1 LSAQQVISTLKELND
16 VHISLIEIG
25 KVKQRAIIENDAVV
39 LTTLMTK
46 ENRLLKQMND
56 AEARRG
62 EAVSSFL
69 RDKGIRS
76 QLNLTVSELV
86 RLVFDQDEKKELLE
100 IRDLLTDNALI
111 LKKQNEHTKELLEQ
125 SLHFI
130 DFSLNLILGVD
141 EDLIYSKP
149 TANQPSLAN
158 RSNNY
163 FDTKA

>member
-1 LSAQQVISTLKELND
+1 MSIHQVISTLKELND
-16 VHISLIEIG
+16 IHVNLIEIG
-25 KVKQRAIIENDAVV
+25 REKQRAIIENDSAV

-56 AEARRG
+56 AETRRG

-69 RDKGIRS
+69 TEKGIRS

-86 RLVFDQDEKKELLE
+86 RLVFDQDEKRGLLE
-100 IRDLLTDNALI
+100 ARDLLLDNALV

-149 TANQPSLAN
+149 TGNQPLLAN
-158 RSNNY
+158 RNNY